1 MDGFGMEGLSYPTE
15 TSSAQWEL
23 ELTARDIYANAV
35 RAGAEALAETG
46 RDPGDP
52 AAWETSVAVL
62 QRDAHVAYLR
72 KSLHHLSAGHV
83 VLDASRCWLCYWIV
97 HALALLGESLPPDLA
112 DDVVEFLALCQHPDG
127 GFGGGPGQMP
137 HLAPTYAA
145 TACLAEIATP
155 RAFAAVDRVAMLR
168 FLHACHDDATG
179 GYRMHEGGETD
190 TRGCYTALAV
200 AHLTGLTDPALA
212 AGLPGFV
219 TRCQTHEGGVAGEP
233 GAEAHGG
240 YAFCGLAAAVLCG
253 RADALDLPE
262 LVHWLAHRQ
271 GAVEGGFMGRTNK
284 LVDGC
289 YSFWQGGAFPLAAIS
304 TDALLRAMPPSPGT
318 DGDGNGDEDGNGDGG
333 RDGNGNGTAG
343 TDGHRF
349 PRLSGVPACSLFP
362 SASAARSASA
372 WDPTTPPFSS
382 RALQGWLLLCCQL
395 PNGGLQDKPGKGRDH
410 YHTCYCLSGLSV
422 AQHWGRDG
430 LVGPSENLLQPTD
443 PIVNVVERN
452 LARWMAMVAAAPNP
466 SPR

>member
-1 MDGFGMEGLSYPTE
+1 M
-15 TSSAQWEL
+15 
-23 ELTARDIYANAV
+23 
-35 RAGAEALAETG
+35 
-46 RDPGDP
+46 
-52 AAWETSVAVL
+52 
-62 QRDAHVAYLR
+62 
-72 KSLHHLSAGHV
+72 
-83 VLDASRCWLCYWIV
+83 
-97 HALALLGESLPPDLA
+97 
-112 DDVVEFLALCQHPDG
+112 
-127 GFGGGPGQMP
+127 
-137 HLAPTYAA
+137 
-145 TACLAEIATP
+145 
-155 RAFAAVDRVAMLR
+155 
-168 FLHACHDDATG
+168 
-179 GYRMHEGGETD
+179 
-190 TRGCYTALAV
+190 
-200 AHLTGLTDPALA
+200 
-212 AGLPGFV
+212 PGFV

>member
-1 MDGFGMEGLSYPTE
+1 ML
-15 TSSAQWEL
+15 
-23 ELTARDIYANAV
+23 
-35 RAGAEALAETG
+35 AL
-46 RDPGDP
+46 
-52 AAWETSVAVL
+52 L
-62 QRDAHVAYLR
+62 
-72 KSLHHLSAGHV
+72 
-83 VLDASRCWLCYWIV
+83 LDR

-112 DDVVEFLALCQHPDG
+112 DDVVSSALCQHPDG

-212 AGLPGFV
+212 AGVPGFV

-262 LVHWLAHRQ
+262 LVRW
-271 GAVEGGFMGRTNK
+271 
-284 LVDGC
+284 
-289 YSFWQGGAFPLAAIS
+289 
-304 TDALLRAMPPSPGT
+304 
-318 DGDGNGDEDGNGDGG
+318 
-333 RDGNGNGTAG
+333 
-343 TDGHRF
+343 
-349 PRLSGVPACSLFP
+349 
-362 SASAARSASA
+362 RSAQ
-372 WDPTTPPFSS
+372 TGC
-382 RALQGWLLLCCQL
+382 RGGWVH
-395 PNGGLQDKPGKGRDH
+395 GSD
-410 YHTCYCLSGLSV
+410 
-422 AQHWGRDG
+422 
-430 LVGPSENLLQPTD
+430 E
-443 PIVNVVERN
+443 
-452 LARWMAMVAAAPNP
+452 
-466 SPR
+466 